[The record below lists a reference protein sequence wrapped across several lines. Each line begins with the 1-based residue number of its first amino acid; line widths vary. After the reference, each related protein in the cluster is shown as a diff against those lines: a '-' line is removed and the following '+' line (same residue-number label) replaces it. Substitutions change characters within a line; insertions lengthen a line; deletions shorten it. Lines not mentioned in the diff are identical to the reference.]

1 MAKKATKTTSAET
14 LEPRI
19 YEVGYLLSP
28 AVREEDLAGRVDDLK
43 ASLTKIGASVIAEGN
58 PEFIDLAYEMS
69 RIIDNKR
76 VRFNQ
81 GYFGWIKFDVEPAKL
96 EVVKEFFDT
105 NTLIIRSLIIS
116 TVRENTIVSK
126 KSLGKIL
133 KGERQDDAEVS
144 GEAPEVVAEAEVPAE
159 KLDEALDQEIKELVK
174 EA

>member
-1 MAKKATKTTSAET
+1 
-14 LEPRI
+14 
-19 YEVGYLLSP
+19 
-28 AVREEDLAGRVDDLK
+28 
-43 ASLTKIGASVIAEGN
+43 
-58 PEFIDLAYEMS
+58 MS

-81 GYFGWIKFDVEPAKL
+81 GYFGWIKFDIEPAKL

>member
-43 ASLTKIGASVIAEGN
+43 NSLIKAGASIISEGN

-81 GYFGWIKFDVEPAKL
+81 GYFGWIKFEVGPAEL
-96 EVVKEFFDT
+96 ALVKELLDT
-105 NTLIIRSLIIS
+105 NTLIIRSLLIS

-144 GEAPEVVAEAEVPAE
+144 AEAPEVVAEAEVPAE
-159 KLDEALDQEIKELVK
+159 KLDEALDEEIKELVK